1 MLPLINTNRL
11 PLFNDLIKVN
21 YHRKIKS
28 QLNFKMM
35 NNKLLLIFIALIL
48 SSSSIIKKRTVVSIK
63 ENQFYINGELTYK
76 GRNWQGNKIEGLLLN
91 SRMVQGI
98 FDDVN
103 PATKEQFQYADTK
116 KWDADRNT
124 NEFIAA
130 MKQWRSNGLLAFT
143 LNLQGGSPMGYGNQG
158 WINSAF
164 DENGNLKQQ
173 YLVRL
178 KRILDKADELKMV
191 VILGYFYFGQD
202 EYLKD
207 EKAVVNGV
215 DNITHWILKNNYKN
229 ILVEINNECDINYN
243 HKILQPE
250 RVHELIER
258 VQSIKK
264 NGYRLLV
271 GTSYAGG
278 VLPKKNVVKAA
289 DYILLHGNGVG
300 DPAKI
305 LLLVQATKK
314 VEGYNNKPIIFNEDD
329 HFNFEADSSNFINAI
344 RSYASWGYFD
354 YRMKDEGFEDGYQ
367 SVPVDW
373 GINSIRKKQFF
384 KKLKEITGF

>member
-1 MLPLINTNRL
+1 
-11 PLFNDLIKVN
+11 
-21 YHRKIKS
+21 
-28 QLNFKMM
+28 M

-103 PATKEQFQYADTK
+103 PATKEKFQYADTK

-124 NEFIAA
+124 NEFITA
-130 MKQWRSNGLLAFT
+130 MEQWRSNGLLAFT

-215 DNITHWILKNNYKN
+215 DNITYWILKNNYKN
-229 ILVEINNECDINYN
+229 ILVEINNECDINYD

-289 DYILLHGNGVG
+289 DYILLHGNGVE

-329 HFNFEADSSNFINAI
+329 HFNFEADSSNFVNAI

-367 SVPVDW
+367 SLPVDW
-373 GINSIRKKQFF
+373 GINSVRKKQFF